1 MVLETNHA
9 RLYTVTLE
17 LARAGKQR
25 VDGGLASSDSA
36 AAAKVERERSP
47 KPRASSAAAGRRARR
62 GLEVTE
68 LHEVS

>member
-36 AAAKVERERSP
+36 AAAKVERERS
-47 KPRASSAAAGRRARR
+47 RVQVVQQQDEGRGEA
-62 GLEVTE
+62 
-68 LHEVS
+68 